1 MISLAGLNRMRQL
14 VTGVA
19 VTACAATALTAGA
32 VSLSVLAT
40 SASAQT
46 STGTIRGMLTT
57 AQNEPAV
64 GATVSAR
71 NIASGLTR
79 SVLTNERG
87 NYVLLGLVAG
97 DYDIMAKRVGSEAAT
112 RRQTIQIGQTLT
124 LDITLQ
130 AAATTLSQVVVTAS
144 NAAAETRTSEVATNV
159 STAQIEKLPTSD
171 RNFLS
176 FAQLAPG
183 VRISGSNNEATSKT
197 FSAGAQ
203 PAQNVN
209 IFIDGASLKSDV
221 LPSGLSGQDA
231 SRGNPF
237 PQNAVQEFRVITQNY
252 KAEYQ
257 KATSAIITA
266 TTKSG
271 SNMWQG
277 NLFGYGQGTN
287 FTALDTFALIQKGA
301 ANSSFKRPT
310 LKRYMAGGSIG
321 GPLMKDKLFMF
332 ASYETNIQDRANTVS
347 FGTLPATLPDSVKS
361 QLNNSAG
368 LFTSPF
374 RSNLVFGK
382 LTLQQ
387 SEKTSYEASYSL
399 RHETDIRGFGG
410 GTSFQSAENVRND
423 VNNVV
428 AKRTFASGN
437 ALHETLF
444 NFSRATWNPSPES
457 DATVGRNY
465 FGAGRLGGRD
475 TYQKFLQ
482 DRFSIRHDFTYTG
495 FTGGGEHVI
504 KIGGNADALK
514 YSATK
519 NFNGNPVYNFRS
531 DEAFAFPFEAQYGKG
546 NPTIARNNQQ
556 LGLYVQDDYSP
567 VQRFT
572 INAGIRWDYESN
584 QFDKDYVTPATVV
597 AQAAPFNI
605 PSTYFSTGKERKAF
619 LGAFQPRVGMSYAL
633 NESQKTTIFGGAG
646 LFYDRNNFN
655 NGLDERFR
663 LQYSVGTFRFST
675 NGLPRDGQ
683 PTVVWQPKYLT
694 KAGLDEL
701 LAQGTTGK
709 PEAFLINNDTRPP
722 SAVHYNA
729 GIRQLVGSWQLSA
742 TYMGAQSKN
751 GYSYIF
757 GSRNPNGQCCASI
770 PSYGAIL
777 LSSNAPKTWYSAAA
791 IQANRPYQFVGR
803 DKFNWG
809 VGLTYTVQKAER
821 IGGDL
826 FSLDYRRVEDY
837 PRTPSGNDIPVTVV
851 GNWILDIPVLGG
863 IQWSGLLNISSGAR
877 FDINDHSA
885 GDLIDQQKL
894 RLSAGRTPPESF
906 LGIKAF
912 GYRNVDM
919 RLRKD
924 IPFGRNVIGIVGDF
938 YNVFNYQNLGCFNGF
953 ISSNPADR
961 AGYGKPGCTVA
972 DSRRAQVGLTYDFR

>member
-1 MISLAGLNRMRQL
+1 MISLVCPNFMRAVGARVVQRTVGISRKHTSNNPL
-14 VTGVA
+14 LQNLRVVA
-19 VTACAATALTAGA
+19 VLALFASLTTLSATTAR
-32 VSLSVLAT
+32 
-40 SASAQT
+40 AQT
-46 STGTIRGMLTT
+46 TTGTLRGVITLS
-57 AQNEPAV
+57 ADEPAV

-71 NIASGLTR
+71 NVASGLTR
-79 SVLTNERG
+79 SVLSNDRG
-87 NYVLLGLVAG
+87 YYVLLGLVAG
-97 DYDIMAKRVGSEAAT
+97 DYDVTAKRVGAEAVT
-112 RRQTIQIGQTLT
+112 RRQTVQIGQTLT
-124 LDITLQ
+124 LDINLQ
-130 AAATTLSQVVVTAS
+130 ALTTKLAAFQVVAATP
-144 NAAAETRTSEVATNV
+144 AAETQTSEVATNI
-159 STAQIEKLPTSD
+159 SQAQIEKLPTSD

-271 SNMWQG
+271 SNTWEG

-287 FTALDTFALIQKGA
+287 FTALDSFARAQKVNNKG
-301 ANSSFKRPT
+301 NYIRPT

-321 GPLMKDKLFMF
+321 GPLVKDKLFVF
-332 ASYETNIQDRANTVS
+332 GSYETNIQDRANTVS
-347 FGTLPATLPDSVKS
+347 FGTFPTGLPDSVKT
-361 QLNNSAG
+361 QFGAQAG
-368 LFTSPF
+368 SFTSPF

-382 LTLQQ
+382 VTLQQ

-399 RHETDIRGFGG
+399 RHETDVRGFGG

-428 AKRTFASGN
+428 VKRTHASGN
-437 ALHETLF
+437 ALQETLL

-475 TYQKFLQ
+475 TYQKFVQ
-482 DRFSIRHDFTYTG
+482 DRYSLRHDFTYTG
-495 FTGGGEHVI
+495 FTRGGDHLI
-504 KIGGNADALK
+504 KMGGNVDALK

-519 NFNGNPVYNFRS
+519 FFVGNPVFNFRS
-531 DEAFAFPFEAQYGKG
+531 DENFAFPFEAQYGKG
-546 NPTIARNNQQ
+546 DPTIARNNAQV
-556 LGLYVQDDYSP
+556 GLYVQDDYSP
-567 VQRFT
+567 VQRLT

-584 QFDKDYVTPATVV
+584 QFDKDYVTPASVV
-597 AQAAPFNI
+597 TEAQKFNI
-605 PSTYFSTGKERKAF
+605 PSSYYSTGSERKPF
-619 LGAFQPRVGMSYAL
+619 LGAFQPRLGLSYAL
-633 NESQKTTIFGGAG
+633 NESKKTTLFGGAG

-663 LQYSVGTFRFST
+663 LQFAVGTFRFSRD
-675 NGLPRDGQ
+675 GLPRDGQ
-683 PTVVWQPKYLT
+683 PTVVWDPKYLS

-701 LAQGTTGK
+701 IALGTTGR
-709 PEAFLINNDTRPP
+709 PEAFLVNNDTRPP

-751 GYSYIF
+751 GYTYIR
-757 GSRNPNGQCCASI
+757 GNRNPDGSCCA
-770 PSYGAIL
+770 PLATYAAL
-777 LSSNAPKTWYSAAA
+777 LISSNAPKTWYSALALE
-791 IQANRPYQFVGR
+791 ANRPYQFAGR

-826 FSLDYRRVEDY
+826 FSLDYRTVDDY
-837 PRTPSGNDIPVTVV
+837 PRTPSANDIPVTVV

-863 IQWSGLLNISSGAR
+863 IQWSGLLNISSGDR
-877 FDINDHSA
+877 FTINDQSA
-885 GDLIDQQKL
+885 GSSIDKQKL
-894 RLSAGRTPPESF
+894 RLSAGRT
-906 LGIKAF
+906 
-912 GYRNVDM
+912 
-919 RLRKD
+919 
-924 IPFGRNVIGIVGDF
+924 
-938 YNVFNYQNLGCFNGF
+938 
-953 ISSNPADR
+953 
-961 AGYGKPGCTVA
+961 
-972 DSRRAQVGLTYDFR
+972 